1 VTVRTSVAFRFILAA
16 FAVSCAGTGLV
27 LPFTAIYLASVR
39 DLGNGVAALFFGVV
53 AAASFATAPVAG
65 QLVDRW
71 SARGVCLLGTCAQGA
86 GYLSLAF
93 VTTEAAAVACA
104 VVIGVG
110 NGLFHSAFTPV
121 LAAQLNDDN
130 RRRGFSHRYLAM
142 NIGLGTG
149 AAVAAFL
156 VESTPDVPSYQLIY
170 VLDAV
175 SFVPL
180 LVAVAVLTRRA
191 ERATRL
197 AAAAAA
203 TAAGAAGAG
212 GVGYGA
218 LLRTPGLLLLLVTQT
233 VLVLVG
239 YSQLDAVVP
248 LVATQDMGVSA
259 GLIGLTIAVN
269 TVAVVVL
276 QPTLGRLLERRHA
289 AGVLACAALTW
300 IGANV
305 VGLVATLAPQAAVPV
320 LIIGFGIVFAA
331 GEVCF
336 GASYQSLL
344 TELVPSGLLGR
355 ASALSSLSWN
365 AGSMAGPAVGLL
377 LAAALPAT
385 GYWGACAAGL
395 VLAATTAFALWRRTA
410 GVKEPIG
417 SMEGEVAR

>member
-1 VTVRTSVAFRFILAA
+1 MTVRTSATFRLILAA
-16 FAVSCAGTGLV
+16 FAISCAGTGLV

-53 AAASFATAPVAG
+53 AASSFATAPVAG
-65 QLVDRW
+65 QFVDRW
-71 SARGVCLLGTCAQGA
+71 SARGVCLLGTFAQGA

-93 VTTEAAAVACA
+93 VTTEAAAVVCA

-121 LAAQLNDDN
+121 LATQLNDDN

-142 NIGLGTG
+142 NIGLGAG

-156 VESTPDVPSYQLIY
+156 VERTPDIGSFQLIY

-180 LVAVAVLTRRA
+180 LAAVAVLAPRA
-191 ERATRL
+191 ERATGP
-197 AAAAAA
+197 APM
-203 TAAGAAGAG
+203 AG
-212 GVGYGA
+212 GGYGA
-218 LLRTPGLLLLLVTQT
+218 LLKTRGLLLLLVTQT
-233 VLVLVG
+233 LLVLVG

-276 QPTLGRLLERRHA
+276 QPTLGRLLEGRHA
-289 AGVLACAALTW
+289 AGVLVSAGLTW

-305 VGLVATLAPQAAVPV
+305 VGLVATLAPQAAVPM

-336 GASYQSLL
+336 GASYHALL
-344 TELVPSGLLGR
+344 TEVVPSGLLGR

-365 AGSMAGPAVGLL
+365 MGSMAGPAVGLL

-385 GYWGACAAGL
+385 GYWAACAAGL
-395 VLAATTAFALWRRTA
+395 ILAAATAFVLWRRMA
-410 GVKEPIG
+410 GATSKAVEQLG
-417 SMEGEVAR
+417 GEVAR